1 MPTRKKNTTL
11 TRKRKRPTKKQI
23 RGIIKAAKQKAKQ
36 KKEIS
41 KKTENLRPPRP
52 KFLKTSA
59 LKEKFHRHR
68 PKFLKTSALKEKFH
82 NVNLGNISKKWHGKM
97 SQELKILK
105 SFQWPHLVGFNWKC
119 PPKQSR
125 EEIAQAGGR
134 RRKTRRRR
142 RARKRH
148 TRRKRRRKRRKRW
161 RKFHK
166 KKSLTASMKQLKS
179 WIGSTEFNKLKI

>member
-1 MPTRKKNTTL
+1 MPTTL
-11 TRKRKRPTKKQI
+11 TRKRKRSTKKQI
-23 RGIIKAAKQKAKQ
+23 SGIIKAAKQ

-41 KKTENLRPPRP
+41 KKIENLQQHNL
-52 KFLKTSA
+52 KFLKT
-59 LKEKFHRHR
+59 H
-68 PKFLKTSALKEKFH
+68 PLKEKFH
-82 NVNLGNISKKWHGKM
+82 NANLGNISKKWHGKM
-97 SQELKILK
+97 SQKLKIFK
-105 SFQWPHLVGFNWKC
+105 WPHLVGFNWKC

-134 RRKTRRRR
+134 RRKTRRGR

-148 TRRKRRRKRRKRW
+148 TRRKRRRKRRKRR